1 MRKRAG
7 TAISLQ
13 PLQRSSFEPDRLDL
27 EQNLNGMAKTPSSAG
42 EVTRL
47 LQAWSQGDRE
57 ALENL
62 IPLVYSSLHRMAER
76 HFRRER
82 PGHTLQP
89 TAIVNEVY
97 LRLIGSEG
105 GAWQNRAH
113 FYAVAARSM
122 RQILVDHARA
132 REAKKRG
139 GQGARY
145 QLDTNVMVEPRA
157 VDLIAVDDSLEK
169 LTALD
174 PEQGRVVEL
183 RFFAGLTENETA
195 EVLGI
200 SEATV
205 HRKWLSAKAYLH
217 RELACRSR

>member
-1 MRKRAG
+1 
-7 TAISLQ
+7 
-13 PLQRSSFEPDRLDL
+13 
-27 EQNLNGMAKTPSSAG
+27 MANTPPPAG

-47 LQAWSQGDRE
+47 LQAWKQGDRE
-57 ALENL
+57 ALESL
-62 IPLVYSSLHRMAER
+62 IPLVYGNLHRMAER

-97 LRLIGSEG
+97 LRLAGAAG
-105 GAWQNRAH
+105 QAWQNRTH
-113 FYAVAARSM
+113 FYAAAARSM
-122 RQILVDHARA
+122 RHILVDHARS

-145 QLDTNVMVEPRA
+145 LLDTTVMVEPRA
-157 VDLIAVDDSLEK
+157 VDLIAVDDALEK
-169 LTALD
+169 LSALD

-183 RFFAGLTENETA
+183 RFFAGLTEVETA
-195 EVLGI
+195 DVLGL

-217 RELACRSR
+217 RELAGRPP